1 MAVLRGPF
9 PTGGTVGQDDLVD
22 REAIVAEMFGRTH
35 DHLNSVVLSAPR
47 QTGKTSVAEE
57 LLRKVRHAGGWGI
70 YIDCSAATDEGE
82 LAELIARSTYDQAS
96 GSRGAFTRLKDLV
109 TGAPKP
115 VLFQND
121 LNLSLVFFGD
131 HKESTPRLLERAFG
145 LADELATQKDRRCVV
160 VYDEFQ
166 RLAAISPSIF
176 DRTRAALQHRMTHTA
191 YVFMGSEVGLLD
203 ALFKQR
209 TSMPFRLATPMTL
222 PLPSPEA
229 WHRYIAARF
238 QNLKVAIAA
247 DEIDRLIAFTGG
259 HPRDLMEACEH
270 LLTLRSVNPTVDG
283 ALDLAEARTLAGL
296 SAEFEEIWKQLERP
310 KGTRTTAARIAA
322 GRPPYGEG
330 RPATQTV
337 RTIEKLAQMGLI
349 RKRGRGAYEFTEPLF
364 GVFVR
369 NLTQAER

>member
-22 REAIVAEMFGRTH
+22 REAILTEMFGRTYE
-35 DHLNSVVLSAPR
+35 HLNSVVLSAPR

-57 LLRKVRHAGGWGI
+57 LLRQVRRAGGWGI
-70 YIDCSAATDEGE
+70 YIDCSAATDERE

-96 GSRGAFTRLKDLV
+96 GSRGAFTRLKDIIS
-109 TGAPKP
+109 GAPKP

-121 LNLSLVFFGD
+121 LNLSLMFFGD
-131 HKESTPRLLERAFG
+131 HKESPPRLLERAFG

-166 RLAAISPSIF
+166 RLAALSPSIF
-176 DRTRAALQHRMTHTA
+176 ERTRAALQHRMTHTA

-203 ALFKQR
+203 ALFRQR
-209 TSMPFRLATPMTL
+209 TSMPFRLATPLTL
-222 PLPSPEA
+222 PPPSSEA

-238 QNLKVAIAA
+238 RNLKVVIAA
-247 DEIDRLIAFTGG
+247 DEVDRLIAFSGG
-259 HPRDLMEACEH
+259 HPRDLMEICEH
-270 LLTLRSVNPTVDG
+270 LLTIRSVNPTVAG
-283 ALDLAEARTLAGL
+283 AVDLAEAKTLAGL

-310 KGTRTTAARIAA
+310 RGTRTTAARIAA
-322 GRPPYGEG
+322 GRPVYGEG
-330 RPATQTV
+330 RPGTETA
-337 RTIEKLAQMGLI
+337 RSIDKLAQMGLI
-349 RKRGRGAYEFTEPLF
+349 RKMGRGAYEFTEPLF

-369 NLTQAER
+369 NLTQPER

>member
-1 MAVLRGPF
+1 MGVLRGPF

-22 REAIVAEMFGRTH
+22 REAILAEMFGRTH
-35 DHLNSVVLSAPR
+35 DHLNSVVLGAPR

-57 LLRKVRHAGGWGI
+57 LLRRVRRAGGWGI
-70 YIDCSAATDEGE
+70 YIDCSAATDERE
-82 LAELIARSTYDQAS
+82 LAELVARSTYDQAS
-96 GSRGAFTRLKDLV
+96 GSRGAFTRLKDLII
-109 TGAPKP
+109 GAPRP

-166 RLAAISPSIF
+166 RLAALSPSIF

-191 YVFMGSEVGLLD
+191 YVFLGSEVGLLD
-203 ALFKQR
+203 ALFKRR

-222 PLPSPEA
+222 PLPSPQA
-229 WHRYIAARF
+229 WHQYISARF
-238 QNLKVAIAA
+238 RNLKVAITA
-247 DEIDRLIAFTGG
+247 DEIERLIAFTGG

-270 LLTLRSVNPTVDG
+270 LLTVRSVNPSVDG

-296 SAEFEEIWKQLERP
+296 SAQFEEIWKQLGRP
-310 KGTRTTAARIAA
+310 RGTRTTAARIAA
-322 GRPPYGEG
+322 RRPVYGEG

-337 RTIEKLAQMGLI
+337 RTIEKLDQMGLI
-349 RKRGRGAYEFTEPLF
+349 RRRGRGAYEFSEPLF

-369 NLTQAER
+369 NLTQPER

>member
-1 MAVLRGPF
+1 
-9 PTGGTVGQDDLVD
+9 
-22 REAIVAEMFGRTH
+22 
-35 DHLNSVVLSAPR
+35 
-47 QTGKTSVAEE
+47 
-57 LLRKVRHAGGWGI
+57 
-70 YIDCSAATDEGE
+70 
-82 LAELIARSTYDQAS
+82 
-96 GSRGAFTRLKDLV
+96 
-109 TGAPKP
+109 
-115 VLFQND
+115 
-121 LNLSLVFFGD
+121 
-131 HKESTPRLLERAFG
+131 
-145 LADELATQKDRRCVV
+145 
-160 VYDEFQ
+160 
-166 RLAAISPSIF
+166 
-176 DRTRAALQHRMTHTA
+176 MTHTA

-247 DEIDRLIAFTGG
+247 HEIDRLIAFTGG
-259 HPRDLMEACEH
+259 HPRDLMVACEH

-283 ALDLAEARTLAGL
+283 AIDLAEARTLAGL

-349 RKRGRGAYEFTEPLF
+349 RKRGRGTYEFTEQLF